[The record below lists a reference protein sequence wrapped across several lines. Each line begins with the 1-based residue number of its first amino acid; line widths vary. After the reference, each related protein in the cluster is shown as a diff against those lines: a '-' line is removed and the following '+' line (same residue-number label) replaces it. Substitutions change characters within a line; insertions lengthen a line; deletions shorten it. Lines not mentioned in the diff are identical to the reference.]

1 MLIVASAG
9 LMYCMHVLHDRLAA
23 EFLKVDYL
31 FLAVGVVG
39 GACSDV
45 EQTIIQVDQ
54 FSKRDQLLELL
65 KTTGVCVHMHC
76 IIIYLEDLLIFP
88 LQCMKVQRQSKSICS
103 SLSYQKEMQVHR
115 NPSLCCSCL
124 VLHPAFSNTV
134 WLRHNHLRG
143 CMYTVNAQ
151 IR

>member
-1 MLIVASAG
+1 
-9 LMYCMHVLHDRLAA
+9 MYCMHVLHDRLAA

-65 KTTGVCVHMHC
+65 KTTGVCVFTC
-76 IIIYLEDLLIFP
+76 IA
-88 LQCMKVQRQSKSICS
+88 S
-103 SLSYQKEMQVHR
+103 
-115 NPSLCCSCL
+115 
-124 VLHPAFSNTV
+124 
-134 WLRHNHLRG
+134 
-143 CMYTVNAQ
+143 
-151 IR
+151 